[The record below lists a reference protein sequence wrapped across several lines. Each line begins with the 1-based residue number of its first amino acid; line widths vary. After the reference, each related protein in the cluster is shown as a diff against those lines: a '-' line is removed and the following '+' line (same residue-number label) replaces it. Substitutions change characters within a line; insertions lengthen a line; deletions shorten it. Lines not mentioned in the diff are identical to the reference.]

1 MSFAMDDL
9 RLSLRL
15 LRAFMVAVD
24 SGSITGAATELNV
37 APSAVAAAIDRVE
50 DEFGAAL
57 VVRARARGITA
68 TPAGRA
74 LAARIR
80 PLIEDYSSVMK
91 EGYTLGQ
98 GLQGILH
105 IGYYAPVAPAFLP
118 RILQEMANDNPDLR
132 FNLQECDNITAQ
144 TGLLNGTLDVAL
156 FAGDE
161 VLAGVETR
169 PLLDLPPYVLA
180 PQGHAICQL
189 ERPGISDLKDSP
201 LVLLDLPVAGAYV
214 RGLLRTAGIVP
225 QIVATA
231 SSVEMVRSLV
241 GAGVGLAVLNM
252 RPRTSVSYGGDPL
265 VAVPLAAGTA
275 LHLVSGRAEGA
286 PRRIVQAFQDRL
298 HSWFGLAE
306 AQDLITR

>member
-1 MSFAMDDL
+1 MDDL

>member
-1 MSFAMDDL
+1 MDDL

-24 SGSITGAATELNV
+24 SGSITGAATMLNV
-37 APSAVAAAIDRVE
+37 APSAVAAAIDRAE
-50 DEFGAAL
+50 AEFGAAL

-91 EGYTLGQ
+91 EGYALGL
-98 GLQGILH
+98 GLQGTLH

-132 FNLQECDNITAQ
+132 FNLRECDNITAQ
-144 TGLLNGTLDVAL
+144 SGLLGGALDVAL

-180 PQGHAICQL
+180 PRGHAICQR
-189 ERPGISDLKDSP
+189 ERPEISDLKDVP

-225 QIVATA
+225 HIVATA

-241 GAGVGLAVLNM
+241 GAGMGLAVLNM

-265 VAVPLAAGTA
+265 VAVPLAAGTP

-286 PRRIVQAFQDRL
+286 PRRLVQAFQDRL
-298 HSWFGLAE
+298 HGWFGLAE

>member
-1 MSFAMDDL
+1 MDDL

-24 SGSITGAATELNV
+24 SGSITGAATMLNV

-50 DEFGAAL
+50 AEFGAAL

-91 EGYTLGQ
+91 EGYTLGH
-98 GLQGILH
+98 GLQGTLH
-105 IGYYAPVAPAFLP
+105 VGYYAPVAPAFLP
-118 RILQEMANDNPDLR
+118 RILQKILHDNPELR
-132 FNLQECDNITAQ
+132 FNLQECDNIMAQ

-180 PQGHAICQL
+180 PQGHAICQR
-189 ERPGISDLKDSP
+189 ERPRISDLKDSP

-214 RGLLRTAGIVP
+214 RGLLRMAGIAP
-225 QIVATA
+225 RIVATA

-241 GAGVGLAVLNM
+241 GAGMGLAVLNM

-265 VAVPLAAGTA
+265 VAVPLAAGTP

-298 HSWFGLAE
+298 HSWFEQAE

>member
-1 MSFAMDDL
+1 MDDL

-24 SGSITGAATELNV
+24 SGSITGAANELNV
-37 APSAVAAAIDRVE
+37 ASSAVAAAIDRVE
-50 DEFGAAL
+50 AEFGAAL

-118 RILQEMANDNPDLR
+118 RILQEMLHDNPELR

-180 PQGHAICQL
+180 PQGHAICQQ
-189 ERPGISDLKDSP
+189 ERPRISDLKDSP

-265 VAVPLAAGTA
+265 VAVPLAAGTP

-286 PRRIVQAFQDRL
+286 PRRLVQAFQDRL
-298 HSWFGLAE
+298 HGWFGLAE